1 MAATFSFNK
10 TGLGHFAAR
19 LLLLPFLVALMS
31 ILYSHS
37 SPVQSRIFLQTGGL
51 IFNILTLFYVAGIA
65 ATSLLCKYLTKQD
78 VERKGNQVS
87 SNPFFF
93 TEQYP
98 IFL

>member
-51 IFNILTLFYVAGIA
+51 IFNVLTLFYVAGIA
-65 ATSLLCKYLTKQD
+65 VTSLLCKYHKRY
-78 VERKGNQVS
+78 VNQKENRQLVLLKS
-87 SNPFFF
+87 
-93 TEQYP
+93 
-98 IFL
+98 LL